1 MSLLRRLSFQT
12 KLLLSFTLIVILTT
26 GLGYFL
32 VSQTIGRAFTAFSEN
47 AFEHLDP
54 VSLQLLAGYYERTGS
69 WNGLRLL
76 LRGGPQQQFSAV
88 LVNSDNV
95 VVLAP
100 EPGWI
105 GRTVRATD
113 VAGGLPIVVNGRTVG
128 TLLSPMLLRWRS
140 PLETRFLSAVSLSL
154 WIAGLAVAGI
164 GILLAFGLFRQLTG
178 PIKAL
183 DAASRRIAKGDLKQR
198 VAVRSH
204 DELGRLAASFN
215 AMAQSLERSEQAKR
229 QMIADVS
236 HELRTPIG
244 SVRTGLEALRDGLI
258 EPTPENF
265 AALHNRL
272 LLTTRL
278 VSDLQQLALAD
289 AGQLSIRSTQV
300 SLREIVGRIQ
310 ATIGVEI
317 EDEGIA
323 LAVDLAPD
331 LPPAA
336 GDPQR
341 IEQVLVNLLSNA
353 IRYTPAG
360 GTILVKAALD
370 GDWIRVSVCD
380 DGPGLPQDALGH
392 VFDRF
397 YRVDSSR
404 ERRTGGTGLGLAIAK
419 ALVEAHG
426 GRIWAENAVGGRTT
440 GACFHFTL
448 SRADRP
454 MTV

>member
-1 MSLLRRLSFQT
+1 MSLLRRLSFQA
-12 KLLLSFTLIVILTT
+12 KLLLSLTFIVILTT

-32 VSQTIGRAFTAFSEN
+32 VSQTIGRAFTDFSES

-54 VSLQLLAGYYERTGS
+54 VTLQLLAGYYERTGTWS
-69 WNGLRLL
+69 GLSRLL
-76 LRGGPQQQFSAV
+76 GGGPQRQFPAV

-100 EPGWI
+100 EAAWI
-105 GRTVRATD
+105 GRTVRSAD
-113 VAGGLPIVVNGRTVG
+113 VAGGVPITVNEQTVG

-140 PLETRFLSAVSLSL
+140 PLEARFLSTVSLSL

-164 GILLAFGLFRQLTG
+164 GILLAFGLLRQLTG

-183 DAASRRIAKGDLKQR
+183 DTASRRIAKGDLKQR
-198 VAVRSH
+198 VPVRGQ
-204 DELGRLAASFN
+204 DELGRLAVSFN
-215 AMAQSLERSEQAKR
+215 AMAESLERSERAKR
-229 QMIADVS
+229 QMIADIS

-258 EPTPENF
+258 EPTAENF

-278 VSDLQQLALAD
+278 VGDLQQLALAD
-289 AGQLSIRSTQV
+289 AGQLSIQ
-300 SLREIVGRIQ
+300 REPFRLGQLIERIR

-317 EDEGIA
+317 EDAGIR
-323 LAVDLAPD
+323 LIVDLAPD
-331 LPPAA
+331 LPPAF
-336 GDPQR
+336 GDIQR
-341 IEQVLVNLLSNA
+341 TEQVLVNLLSNA
-353 IRYTPAG
+353 IRYTPSG

-370 GDWIRVSVCD
+370 GAWLSVSVCD
-380 DGPGLPQDALGH
+380 DGPGLSQEALEH

-397 YRVDSSR
+397 YRADRSR
-404 ERRTGGTGLGLAIAK
+404 ERQTGGTGLGLAIAK

-426 GRIWAENAVGGRTT
+426 GRIWADNAASGRT

-448 SRADRP
+448 ERAHPRHAA
-454 MTV
+454 